1 MDLIVKD
8 ELVKYL
14 DGLWNLIVEC
24 HTDYTNGVEG
34 SNVNDDVMIGAL
46 FAIITMINNV
56 PTHEGMMVTD
66 KETRRLVE
74 GIIRLK
80 EGGAGND
87 T

>member
-1 MDLIVKD
+1 MDLIVKS

-14 DGLWNLIVEC
+14 GDLWNLIVEC

-46 FAIITMINNV
+46 FAITTMINNV
-56 PTHEGMMVTD
+56 PTHEGMMITD

>member
-14 DGLWNLIVEC
+14 GDLWNLIVEC

-46 FAIITMINNV
+46 FAITTMINNV
-56 PTHEGMMVTD
+56 PTHEGMMITD

-74 GIIRLK
+74 EIIRLK

>member
-1 MDLIVKD
+1 MDLIVKS

-14 DGLWNLIVEC
+14 RDLWDIIEEC

-34 SNVNDDVMIGAL
+34 SHVNDDVMIGAL
-46 FAIITMINNV
+46 FAITIIINNV
-56 PTHEGMMVTD
+56 PTHEGMMITD
-66 KETRRLVE
+66 KAICKLIE
-74 GIIRLK
+74 GIIGLK

>member
-1 MDLIVKD
+1 MDLIVKS

-14 DGLWNLIVEC
+14 GDLWNLIVEC

-46 FAIITMINNV
+46 FAIATMINNV
-56 PTHEGMMVTD
+56 PTHDGMMITD